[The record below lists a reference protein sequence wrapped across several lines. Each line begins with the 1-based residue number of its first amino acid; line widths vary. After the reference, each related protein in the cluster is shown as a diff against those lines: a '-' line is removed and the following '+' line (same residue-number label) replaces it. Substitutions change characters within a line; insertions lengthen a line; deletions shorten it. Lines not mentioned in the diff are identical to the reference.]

1 MGQRK
6 TQVGQWKSHIIITL
20 LFLGLFSTIIF
31 RKTSSLQTCKSKVS
45 LSSLPSAIS
54 FLFSLTVSTNQER
67 ERERERDQS
76 APIVFEKL
84 ILRLENGEE
93 FSDRTWK
100 EKKMGFI
107 EIMS

>member
-31 RKTSSLQTCKSKVS
+31 WKTSSLQTCKSKVS

-54 FLFSLTVSTNQER
+54 FLFSLTVSTNQ

-107 EIMS
+107 EVMS

>member
-67 ERERERDQS
+67 ERDQS

-84 ILRLENGEE
+84 ILRLKNGEE

-107 EIMS
+107 EVMS

>member
-54 FLFSLTVSTNQER
+54 FLFSLTVSTNQK
-67 ERERERDQS
+67 RDQS

-107 EIMS
+107 EVMS